1 MVNERDY
8 RNYVTVLKE
17 TTVCVFANF
26 RPVALRSGPDM
37 IPLL

>member
-17 TTVCVFANF
+17 TTVCVIAKFC
-26 RPVALRSGPDM
+26 PVP
-37 IPLL
+37 